1 MRSERKN
8 HQRIVGKK
16 EIVAD
21 PVHCAT
27 GESPYD
33 AFGAFCVQMM
43 AGWGIFW
50 ARLGRGWAAVVQSD
64 GWGVDRLARAV
75 WLFTL
80 FLDG

>member
-1 MRSERKN
+1 MRGERKN

-33 AFGAFCVQMM
+33 GFGAFCVQMM
-43 AGWGIFW
+43 AGRGLFLS
-50 ARLGRGWAAVVQSD
+50 AVGTRLGGRGG
-64 GWGVDRLARAV
+64 GWRVDRLARAV

>member
-1 MRSERKN
+1 MQGEIKN

-33 AFGAFCVQMM
+33 GFGALCVQMM
-43 AGWGIFW
+43 AGWG
-50 ARLGRGWAAVVQSD
+50 
-64 GWGVDRLARAV
+64 
-75 WLFTL
+75 L
-80 FLDG
+80 FLSAVGTP